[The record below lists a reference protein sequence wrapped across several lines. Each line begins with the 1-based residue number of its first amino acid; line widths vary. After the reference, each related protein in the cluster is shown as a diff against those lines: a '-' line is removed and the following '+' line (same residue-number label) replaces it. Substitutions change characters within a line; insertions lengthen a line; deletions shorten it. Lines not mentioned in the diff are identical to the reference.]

1 MSESFLG
8 ALSRRVLLADG
19 AVGTELQKGEL
30 PPGGCGELWN
40 VEHPERVLAIQRAYA
55 EAGADCLTTNTFGA
69 NRVMLED
76 HGCADAADAIV
87 RAGVRIAREAFGGR
101 PGFVLGDM
109 GPLGRL
115 LEPLGDLS
123 EAEARE
129 SLGEQAATLVE
140 AGVDAIIIETESS
153 LEELG
158 IAIAAAKEAGAP
170 CVIGSM
176 AFDVIR
182 DGADLRTMMG
192 VSPEDA
198 ARFMADAGADVLGL
212 NCGKGIDP
220 ARAAAAVR
228 RYQSVSDLPTL
239 AQPNAGLPV
248 LEQMKV
254 VYKQGPDAMAEG
266 LPELLAAGA
275 RVVGGCCGTTPDHI
289 RRFRAIVDR
298 WNSRSGNGGGR

>member
-1 MSESFLG
+1 MSESFLD
-8 ALSRRVLLADG
+8 ALQGRVLLADG

-30 PPGGCGELWN
+30 EPGGCGERWN
-40 VEHPERVLAIQRAYA
+40 VDHPDRILAIQRAYV
-55 EAGADCLTTNTFGA
+55 EAGADCLTSNTFGA
-69 NRVMLED
+69 SRVMLEG
-76 HGCADAADAIV
+76 HGYADDAEAIV
-87 RAGVRIAREAFGGR
+87 KAGVRIAREAFGGW

-123 EAEARE
+123 ETEARE
-129 SLGEQAATLVE
+129 ALGQQAATLVE

-158 IAIAAAKEAGAP
+158 IAIAAAREAGAP
-170 CVIGSM
+170 CVIGSL

-192 VSPEDA
+192 VGPEDA
-198 ARFMADAGADVLGL
+198 ARFMTDAGAHVLGL
-212 NCGKGIDP
+212 NCGKGVDL
-220 ARAAAAVR
+220 AWAATAVR
-228 RYQSVSDLPTL
+228 RYTSVSDLPTM

-248 LEQMKV
+248 LENMKV
-254 VYKQGPDAMAEG
+254 VYKQDPEVMTEA

-289 RRFRAIVDR
+289 RRFRSIVDG
-298 WNSRSGNGGGR
+298 WNSQ

>member
-1 MSESFLG
+1 
-8 ALSRRVLLADG
+8 
-19 AVGTELQKGEL
+19 
-30 PPGGCGELWN
+30 
-40 VEHPERVLAIQRAYA
+40 
-55 EAGADCLTTNTFGA
+55 
-69 NRVMLED
+69 MLEGR
-76 HGCADAADAIV
+76 GCAERAETII
-87 RAGVRIAREAFGGR
+87 RAGVRIARDALGGR

-129 SLGEQAATLVE
+129 ALAEQAATLVDE
-140 AGVDAIIIETESS
+140 GVDAIIIETESC
-153 LEELG
+153 LEEIG
-158 IAIAAAKEAGAP
+158 IAIAAAREAGAP

-176 AFDVIR
+176 SFDVIR
-182 DGADLRTMMG
+182 DGTDLRTMMG

-220 ARAAAAVR
+220 AWAATAVR
-228 RYQSVSDLPTL
+228 RYTSVSDLPTM

-248 LEQMKV
+248 LENMKP
-254 VYKQGPDAMAEG
+254 VYKQDPETMAAG
-266 LPELLAAGA
+266 LPELLASGV

-289 RRFRAIVDR
+289 GRFRAEVDA
-298 WNSRSGNGGGR
+298 WNDAPR

>member
-1 MSESFLG
+1 
-8 ALSRRVLLADG
+8 
-19 AVGTELQKGEL
+19 
-30 PPGGCGELWN
+30 
-40 VEHPERVLAIQRAYA
+40 
-55 EAGADCLTTNTFGA
+55 
-69 NRVMLED
+69 
-76 HGCADAADAIV
+76 
-87 RAGVRIAREAFGGR
+87 
-101 PGFVLGDM
+101 
-109 GPLGRL
+109 
-115 LEPLGDLS
+115 LGDLS

-129 SLGEQAATLVE
+129 SLGAQAATLVD

-158 IAIAAAKEAGAP
+158 LAIAAAREAGAP

-182 DGADLRTMMG
+182 DGTELRTMMG

-198 ARFMADAGADVLGL
+198 ARFMAEAGVDVLGL
-212 NCGKGIDP
+212 NCGKGVD
-220 ARAAAAVR
+220 AAWAATAVR
-228 RYQSVSDLPTL
+228 RYRSVSERPTM

-254 VYKQGPDAMAEG
+254 VYKQDPESMAEG

-289 RRFRAIVDR
+289 RCFRAIVDG
-298 WNSRSGNGGGR
+298 WNAR

>member
-1 MSESFLG
+1 MSEAFLD
-8 ALSRRVLLADG
+8 ALRRRVLLADG

-30 PPGGCGELWN
+30 EPGGCGERWN
-40 VEHPERVLAIQRAYA
+40 VEHPDCILATQRAYA
-55 EAGADCLTTNTFGA
+55 EAGADCLTSNTFGA
-69 NRVMLED
+69 SRVMLET
-76 HGCADAADAIV
+76 HGCADDCETIV
-87 RAGVRIAREAFGGR
+87 RAGVRIAREALGDR

-129 SLGEQAATLVE
+129 ALGEQAATLVDE
-140 AGVDAIIIETESS
+140 GVDAIIIETQSS

-158 IAIAAAKEAGAP
+158 IAIAAAREAGAP

-212 NCGKGIDP
+212 NCGKGID
-220 ARAAAAVR
+220 AAWAATAVR
-228 RYQSVSDLPTL
+228 RYASVSDLPTM

-248 LEQMKV
+248 LENMKA
-254 VYKQGPDAMAEG
+254 VYKQGPEVMAEV
-266 LPELLAAGA
+266 LPELLASGV
-275 RVVGGCCGTTPDHI
+275 RVVGGCCGTTPEHI
-289 RRFRAIVDR
+289 RRFRVTVDG
-298 WNSRSGNGGGR
+298 WNAR

>member
-1 MSESFLG
+1 MSDSFLD
-8 ALSRRVLLADG
+8 ALKRRVLLADG

-30 PPGGCGELWN
+30 EPGGCGERWN
-40 VEHPERVLAIQRAYA
+40 VDHPDRILAIQRAYA
-55 EAGADCLTTNTFGA
+55 DAGADCLTSNTFGA
-69 NRVMLED
+69 SSLMLEG
-76 HGCADAADAIV
+76 HGCADQAEAIV
-87 RAGVRIAREAFGGR
+87 RAGVRIAREALGDR

-129 SLGEQAATLVE
+129 SLGAQAATLVD

-158 IAIAAAKEAGAP
+158 LAIAAAREAGAP

-182 DGADLRTMMG
+182 DGTELRTMMG

-198 ARFMADAGADVLGL
+198 ARFMAEAGVDVLGL
-212 NCGKGIDP
+212 NCGKGVD
-220 ARAAAAVR
+220 AAWAATAVR
-228 RYQSVSDLPTL
+228 RYRSVSERPTM

-254 VYKQGPDAMAEG
+254 VYKQDPESMAEG

-289 RRFRAIVDR
+289 RCFRAIVDG
-298 WNSRSGNGGGR
+298 WNAR

>member
-1 MSESFLG
+1 MNESFLDT
-8 ALSRRVLLADG
+8 LRERVLLADG

-30 PPGGCGELWN
+30 EPGGCGEGWN
-40 VEHPERVLAIQRAYA
+40 VEHPDRILAIQSAYA

-69 NRVMLED
+69 SRVMLEG
-76 HGCADAADAIV
+76 HGCADQAEAIV
-87 RAGVRIAREAFGGR
+87 RAGVRIARQALGDR
-101 PGFVLGDM
+101 VGFVLGDM

-123 EAEARE
+123 EAEARGAL
-129 SLGEQAATLVE
+129 SEQAATLVDE
-140 AGVDAIIIETESS
+140 GVDAIIIETESS
-153 LEELG
+153 LEEIG
-158 IAIAAAKEAGAP
+158 IAIAAAREAGAP

-182 DGADLRTMMG
+182 DGTDLRTMMG

-198 ARFMADAGADVLGL
+198 ARFMTDAGAHVLGL

-220 ARAAAAVR
+220 AWAAAAVR
-228 RYQSVSDLPTL
+228 RYASVSDLPTM

-248 LEQMKV
+248 LENLKT
-254 VYKQGPDAMAEG
+254 VYKQDPEVMAEA
-266 LPELLAAGA
+266 LPELLASGV

-289 RRFRAIVDR
+289 RRFRPMVDT
-298 WNSRSGNGGGR
+298 WNSQ